1 MINYDYIIEYIR
13 ATIKPNT
20 GLLAELEE
28 YAAQHYVPIIH
39 PEVAAFMKVIG
50 QLKQPIKILEVG
62 TAIGY
67 SSILFSGF
75 LKHNGVIDTIERNE
89 EMIEIARKNIKLAGK
104 QNTINVIAGDALDV
118 LACLDK
124 RYDMIFIDAAK
135 GQYNE
140 FFEQCKRMLL
150 DGGLLVSDN
159 VLYKG
164 MIASDELV
172 VKRKKTIVERMREFL
187 QNLCEDEE
195 FDTSIIPIGD
205 GVALSYKKVNNSS
218 C

>member
-28 YAAQHYVPIIH
+28 FACVNHVPIIQ
-39 PEVAAFMKVIG
+39 PEVAALMKVIG
-50 QLKQPIKILEVG
+50 QLKQPTKILEVG

-75 LKHNGVIDTIERNE
+75 LKPDGVIDTIERNE
-89 EMIEIARKNIKLAGK
+89 EMIELARKNIKLADK

-135 GQYNE
+135 GQYSE
-140 FFEQCKRMLL
+140 FFEQCNRMLVP
-150 DGGLLVSDN
+150 GGLLVSDN

-172 VKRKKTIVERMREFL
+172 VKRKKTIVSRMRDFL
-187 QNLCEDEE
+187 QILCEDESFE
-195 FDTSIIPIGD
+195 TSIIPIGD
-205 GVALSYKKVNNSS
+205 GVALSFKL
-218 C
+218 